1 VPLPIQEAATALW
14 SDEDHVTENRALYRR
29 KIDVA
34 EDVLKGRLG
43 FYRPQGGFFLW
54 LDVGDGVKASER
66 LWREAAIRTLPGSY
80 MARPNA
86 GGTNPAD
93 AYIRVALVHD
103 DATIGAA
110 LERMLRVLAA

>member
-1 VPLPIQEAATALW
+1 M
-14 SDEDHVTENRALYRR
+14 
-29 KIDVA
+29 
-34 EDVLKGRLG
+34 GRLG

-54 LDVGDGVKASER
+54 LDVGDGEKAASGCGAR
-66 LWREAAIRTLPGSY
+66 RRSARCPAATWRATDASG
-80 MARPNA
+80 A
-86 GGTNPAD
+86 NPAD